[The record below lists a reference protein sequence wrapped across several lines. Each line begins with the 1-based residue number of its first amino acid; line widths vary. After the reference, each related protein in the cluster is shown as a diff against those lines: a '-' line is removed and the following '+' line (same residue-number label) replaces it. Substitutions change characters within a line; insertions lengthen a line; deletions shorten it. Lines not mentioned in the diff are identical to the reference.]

1 MYQHIKKSNFILL
14 KTLFIMSTI
23 IQKQYETAKEILKSA
38 EFNFNFYKTCDKTQ
52 EQFDKFYTIATSLL
66 TIVGGVY
73 VAGKVYQSTRD
84 YNIEII
90 NHCRQMFAAY
100 ETELMQAGLIPS
112 KWEQILADVEPT
124 EPAETIEYSA
134 EQEAQM
140 WYEHQ
145 KQMDYDPQF

>member
-1 MYQHIKKSNFILL
+1 
-14 KTLFIMSTI
+14 MSTI

-52 EQFDKFYTIATSLL
+52 EHFDKFYTIATSLL

-90 NHCRQMFAAY
+90 DHCHQMFAAY
-100 ETELMQAGLIPS
+100 EAELMQAGLIPS

-124 EPAETIEYSA
+124 EPAIEIEYT
-134 EQEAQM
+134 EQQEAQI
-140 WYEHQ
+140 WYDQ
-145 KQMDYDPQF
+145 IKKFVYNTQF

>member
-1 MYQHIKKSNFILL
+1 
-14 KTLFIMSTI
+14 MSTI

-38 EFNFNFYKTCDKTQ
+38 EFNFNFYKTCGKTQ
-52 EQFDKFYTIATSLL
+52 EQFDYFYNIATSLL

-73 VAGKVYQSTRD
+73 VAGKVNQSTRD

-90 NHCRQMFAAY
+90 DHCRQMFAAY
-100 ETELMQAGLIPS
+100 EAELMQAGLIPS

-124 EPAETIEYSA
+124 EPAETIKYSE

-140 WYEHQ
+140 WHEHM
-145 KQMDYDPQF
+145 KQIDYDTQF

>member
-1 MYQHIKKSNFILL
+1 
-14 KTLFIMSTI
+14 MSTI

-38 EFNFNFYKTCDKTQ
+38 EFNLNFYKTCDKTQ

-90 NHCRQMFAAY
+90 DHCRQMFAAY
-100 ETELMQAGLIPS
+100 EAELMKAGLVPS
-112 KWEQILADVEPT
+112 KWEQILADIDDAIVSIKQHT
-124 EPAETIEYSA
+124 EYTE

-140 WYEHQ
+140 WYEHM
-145 KQMDYDPQF
+145 KQFDYDPQF

>member
-1 MYQHIKKSNFILL
+1 
-14 KTLFIMSTI
+14 MSTI

-38 EFNFNFYKTCDKTQ
+38 EFNFNFYKTCGKTQ
-52 EQFDKFYTIATSLL
+52 EQFDYFYNIATSLL

-90 NHCRQMFAAY
+90 DHCRKMFAAY
-100 ETELMQAGLIPS
+100 EAELMQAGLIPS

-124 EPAETIEYSA
+124 EPAETIKYSA
-134 EQEAQM
+134 DQEAQM

-145 KQMDYDPQF
+145 KQIDNDTQF

>member
-1 MYQHIKKSNFILL
+1 
-14 KTLFIMSTI
+14 MSTI

-38 EFNFNFYKTCDKTQ
+38 EFNFNFYKTCGKTQ
-52 EQFDKFYTIATSLL
+52 EQFDEFYTIATSLL

-100 ETELMQAGLIPS
+100 EAELMQAGLIPS

-124 EPAETIEYSA
+124 EPAETIEYSV

-140 WYEHQ
+140 WYEHM
-145 KQMDYDPQF
+145 KQFDYDPQF

>member
-1 MYQHIKKSNFILL
+1 
-14 KTLFIMSTI
+14 MSTI

-38 EFNFNFYKTCDKTQ
+38 ELNFSFYKTCDKTQ
-52 EQFDKFYTIATSLL
+52 EQFDKFYNIATSLL

-100 ETELMQAGLIPS
+100 EAELMKAGLIPS
-112 KWEQILADVEPT
+112 LWEQILVDVEPT
-124 EPAETIEYSA
+124 EPAVQIEYTE
-134 EQEAQM
+134 EQECQM
-140 WYEHQ
+140 WYEHM
-145 KQMDYDPQF
+145 KQFDYDTQF